1 MGKKCIIKER
11 FEKKYRVKEL
21 DQKLTKQRIHT
32 ECRNLVRAYKGGVNT
47 PTVYFCDQINRK
59 IYLQFIDNS
68 AVLKE
73 VLKTIY
79 STQSF
84 KNEVLLEKIINSIGE
99 NLAKLHNNQIIHGDL
114 TTSNMLLKL
123 K

>member
-1 MGKKCIIKER
+1 M
-11 FEKKYRVKEL
+11 
-21 DQKLTKQRIHT
+21 
-32 ECRNLVRAYKGGVNT
+32 ECRNLVRAYKIGVNT
-47 PTVYFCDQINRK
+47 PTVLFCDQLNRR

-73 VLKTIY
+73 VLRIIY
-79 STQSF
+79 SSELSIF
-84 KNEVLLEKIINSIGE
+84 EVLVDKIINNLGE

-123 K
+123 KYITYLP